1 MQYSNLKRKK
11 ALGRVQP
18 PWAHLGGLQ
27 RIMLRAIIITPA
39 KTSNPPILIG
49 YLKNGLLLLTTPI
62 ALNIRIKPIT
72 ISMKPTTGKNP
83 VIIGIQNMNS

>member
-1 MQYSNLKRKK
+1 M
-11 ALGRVQP
+11 
-18 PWAHLGGLQ
+18 
-27 RIMLRAIIITPA
+27 IITPT
-39 KTSNPPILIG
+39 KTNNPPILIL

-72 ISMKPTTGKNP
+72 ISVKPTTGKKP